1 MHQGSTWSLHIDK
14 LPIACLLS
22 DNWQSPNRVHWS
34 LVCLRLI
41 GQAPSQVSVS
51 LQGALL
57 TI

>member
-1 MHQGSTWSLHIDK
+1 MHQGSTWILYIDK

-22 DNWQSPNRVHWS
+22 DNCHSLNRVHSS

-51 LQGALL
+51 LQ
-57 TI
+57 